1 MKVDPD
7 LKERPEV
14 SSEECASNAL
24 LHRIRKMRWIGMKS
38 EAERLEI
45 GTRRVNPAQSVLAS
59 RWFVRYTRRPRRCSF
74 IRRMCDKRT
83 RHRSIS
89 DRKWRPKTKTELGS
103 IEERRR

>member
-1 MKVDPD
+1 VKVDPD

-45 GTRRVNPAQSVLAS
+45 VLAELTQRKACWPVAGLFASTRRATSLQFHPPH
-59 RWFVRYTRRPRRCSF
+59 VRQT
-74 IRRMCDKRT
+74 DAA
-83 RHRSIS
+83 
-89 DRKWRPKTKTELGS
+89 
-103 IEERRR
+103 